1 MRFFSLMWFRCGQ
14 ISVSVD
20 DGDSSSVCHL
30 PNLCNWHHFAAKL
43 VTLRSRLD
51 GPGRYLEVS
60 KKKKQGYPQSS
71 SVWDSPEIIQLWG
84 CLHDYGNPHLDG
96 ELLRQLFGA
105 RFMGPW
111 WRCVVGDDDFSGG
124 TNNGLRKIT
133 SGSTDRLDITSVHTT
148 SCFW

>member
-1 MRFFSLMWFRCGQ
+1 MWFRCGQ

-60 KKKKQGYPQSS
+60 KKKKNRGTPSHHPFGIPQKSS
-71 SVWDSPEIIQLWG
+71 SYGGASMTMEIPTLMVN
-84 CLHDYGNPHLDG
+84 CYGNSLVPGSWDPDG
-96 ELLRQLFGA
+96 AVL
-105 RFMGPW
+105 
-111 WRCVVGDDDFSGG
+111 
-124 TNNGLRKIT
+124 
-133 SGSTDRLDITSVHTT
+133 
-148 SCFW
+148 